1 MSRFILGDCVRVMA
15 TFPGNAVDFI
25 LTDPPYLVGFRDR
38 QGRTIAGD
46 KTDEWLQPACN
57 EMYRVLKKD
66 ALMVSFYGWN
76 RVDRFMA
83 AWKNAGFG
91 VVGHLVFTKNY
102 TSKAAYVGY
111 RHECAYILAKGRP
124 ALPQKPLPDVLGWK
138 YSGNRHHPT
147 EKPVTS
153 LQPLIESFTHPN
165 AIVLDP
171 FTGEM
176 NESERASFLS
186 TLNKM
191 AEKKKNTG
199 KEMFVGVTR
208 VLSDDESKVFFEKI
222 KARHPEMDIKIPF
235 LTVMETLQYKPAESA
250 ASVQCPV
257 LVVIAG
263 QDSVNPP
270 EQGRALYDAV
280 ASGTKELYEEAD
292 ACHYD
297 IYEGA
302 FFERVVAVQTQWFKQ
317 YL

>member
-1 MSRFILGDCVRVMA
+1 MSRFVLGNCIDVM
-15 TFPGNAVDFI
+15 TRIPDNAIDFI

-76 RVDRFMA
+76 RIDRFMA
-83 AWKNAGFG
+83 AWKNAGFS
-91 VVGHLVFTKNY
+91 VVGHLVFIKNY

-124 ALPQKPLPDVLGWK
+124 RLPQNPLPDVLGWK

-171 FTGEM
+171 FAG
-176 NESERASFLS
+176 SGS
-186 TLNKM
+186 TC
-191 AEKKKNTG
+191 
-199 KEMFVGVTR
+199 V
-208 VLSDDESKVFFEKI
+208 
-222 KARHPEMDIKIPF
+222 
-235 LTVMETLQYKPAESA
+235 A
-250 ASVQCPV
+250 A
-257 LVVIAG
+257 L
-263 QDSVNPP
+263 
-270 EQGRALYDAV
+270 
-280 ASGTKELYEEAD
+280 
-292 ACHYD
+292 
-297 IYEGA
+297 
-302 FFERVVAVQTQWFKQ
+302 
-317 YL
+317 